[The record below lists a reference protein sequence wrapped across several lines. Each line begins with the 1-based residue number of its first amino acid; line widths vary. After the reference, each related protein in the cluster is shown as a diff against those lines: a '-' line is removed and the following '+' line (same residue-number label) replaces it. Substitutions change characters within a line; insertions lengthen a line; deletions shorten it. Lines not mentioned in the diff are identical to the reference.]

1 LETLNVPGPT
11 PTLLLALGTPWD
23 AFAFLGSILMV
34 AFGLGFVI
42 FLHELGHFLVA
53 KWAGVH
59 VKAFSIGFPPTLVS
73 WRRGLG
79 FRLGSSVKE
88 YEALLQAEREGHQT
102 RDVHALGETEY
113 VLSWIPL
120 GGYVS
125 MVGEDP
131 RDSEG
136 AADPRAFA
144 NKPVLSRMAIIS
156 AGVTMNLILG
166 LTCFVASYK
175 LGMTET
181 PALIGHVLPG
191 TPAYEAGVRVGDEIV
206 GMDGRKNPTFR
217 NFQMRIALSGKG
229 DVVHLDLKRPGRAEP
244 FRVDVEPRRDAE
256 RSMPIIG
263 LAAAGGLELE
273 EAPAKA
279 LPGAVVPG
287 AKGGGAALQDGDRL
301 VKIGPALGT
310 LESVGPE
317 GDPEA
322 MLTLNRLLVGLRSQP
337 VTVEVRRNAK
347 RGGAKGAPG
356 ARPELVEVT
365 VPPRR
370 FLDLGL
376 IPSFG
381 PITSLAHESPAEAAG
396 FRKGDTIVK
405 VEGFEPLDPMRLP
418 DFCLDHAG
426 EALTVEV
433 LHTEAGLDRTRTL
446 KVTPDASPPW
456 VTANAT
462 GKLIGVPGLGL
473 AYTVTPKVAGV
484 RQGSPA
490 QGKVQ
495 PGDVL
500 RLVTFPM
507 PDPPQRQ
514 SWIDQI
520 LMKRPK
526 RPELAMKDDS
536 APWALAFARFQDSPG
551 IYSLAFEGK
560 AGTVDLELAPVEGW
574 YNPDRGLRFGGLKR
588 PLPPQTVA
596 QSVRR
601 GWDDTVESIYSTY
614 ATVRGL
620 IQGRVGGDN
629 IAGPIRIFG
638 AGRQIASS
646 GLAPF
651 FNFLG
656 LLSVNLAVINF
667 LPIPPLDGGQM
678 AFLTAEGI
686 RGRPL
691 PDSAINAGQM
701 AGLAL
706 VLCLMVFVFGQDI
719 YLTLTS

>member
-1 LETLNVPGPT
+1 MPGPA
-11 PTLLLALGTPWD
+11 LLLALGIPWD
-23 AFAFLGSILMV
+23 ALSFVGSILMV

-73 WRRGLG
+73 WRKGLG
-79 FRLGSSVKE
+79 FRLGSSAKE
-88 YEALLQAEREGHQT
+88 YEALLQAEREGHQK
-102 RDVHALGETEY
+102 RDVHAVGETEY

-136 AADPRAFA
+136 ASDPRAFA
-144 NKPVLSRMAIIS
+144 NKSVLARMAIIS

-166 LTCFVASYK
+166 LTCFVVSYK

-206 GMDGRKNPTFR
+206 VMNGRTHPTFR
-217 NFQMRIALSGKG
+217 NFQLRIALSGKG
-229 DVVHLDLKRPGRAEP
+229 EVVHLVLKRPGQAEP
-244 FRVDVEPRRDAE
+244 FRVDVEPRREVD
-256 RSMPIIG
+256 RKDRTMPIIG
-263 LAAAGGLELE
+263 LAAASGLELE
-273 EAPAKA
+273 EVPAKA
-279 LPGAVVPG
+279 IPGAVVPASKG
-287 AKGGGAALQDGDRL
+287 GGGAAIQDGDRL

-310 LESVGPE
+310 LEAIGDEGEPE
-317 GDPEA
+317 S
-322 MLTLNRLLVGLRSQP
+322 MLALNRLLVQFRSRP
-337 VTVEVRRNAK
+337 VTVEVRRAPK
-347 RGGAKGAPG
+347 PGGAKAVPG
-356 ARPELVEVT
+356 AKPELVDVT

-381 PITSLAHESPAEAAG
+381 PIASLAHGSPAKSAD
-396 FRKGDTIVK
+396 FREGDTIVK

-418 DFCLDHAG
+418 DFCYDHAG
-426 EALTVEV
+426 KELTFEV
-433 LHTEAGLDRTRTL
+433 AYTEAGLTKTRTL
-446 KVTPDASPPW
+446 KVTPDATPPW
-456 VTANAT
+456 ITANLT
-462 GKLIGVPGLGL
+462 EKLIGVPGLGL

-484 RQGSPA
+484 REGSPA
-490 QGKVQ
+490 EGKVK

-500 RLVTFPM
+500 RLLTFPM
-507 PDPPQRQ
+507 PDPPPRQ

-520 LMKRPK
+520 LMRRPK
-526 RPELAMKDDS
+526 RPELVLEKDS
-536 APWALAFARFQDSPG
+536 VTWASAFARFQDRPG
-551 IYSLAFEGK
+551 TYTLAFEGK
-560 AGTVDLELAPVEGW
+560 PAKVDLELAPVDGW
-574 YNPDRGLRFGGLKR
+574 YNPERGLHFVGLNR

-596 QSVRR
+596 QSIRR

-638 AGRQIASS
+638 AGRQIARS

-678 AFLTAEGI
+678 AFLTAEGV

-719 YLTLTS
+719 YLTLTG